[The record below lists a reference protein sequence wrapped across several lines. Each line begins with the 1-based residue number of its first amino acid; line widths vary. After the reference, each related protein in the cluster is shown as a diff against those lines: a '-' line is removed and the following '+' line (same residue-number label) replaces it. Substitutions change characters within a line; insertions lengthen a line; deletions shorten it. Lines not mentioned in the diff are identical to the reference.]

1 MAVEIRRAEGKD
13 AALLAKLNSHVH
25 DAHVAAEPDVYRPT
39 RAEEVAAWFGERLG
53 GGDIVLLAHDGGE
66 PLGYAM
72 TQVVD
77 KPGHLFAHG
86 RRFLLL
92 HHLAVATGARRRGV
106 GRALMAAVEALA
118 AELAV
123 EAVELD
129 VRGANTDALTFY
141 ATLGYRAAQLH
152 LRRDI
157 KR

>member
-1 MAVEIRRAEGKD
+1 M
-13 AALLAKLNSHVH
+13 H
-25 DAHVAAEPDVYRPT
+25 DAHVVAEPEVYRPT
-39 RAEEVAAWFGERLG
+39 RADELAAWFGERLG
-53 GGDIVLLAHDGGE
+53 GSDIVLLAHDGGE

-72 TQVVD
+72 AHVVD
-77 KPGHLFAHG
+77 LPGHLFAHG

-92 HHLAVATGARRRGV
+92 HQLAVAAGARRRGV

-123 EAVELD
+123 DAVELD

-141 ATLGYRAAQLH
+141 ATLGYRAAQLR
-152 LRRDI
+152 LRRDV